1 MEFTLKLKS
10 KSVADTKSMLNIE
23 TDFALS
29 FNLEFDIT
37 VVDFNRPISMHFE
50 WLSTLIST

>member
-1 MEFTLKLKS
+1 MESTLKLKS

-29 FNLEFDIT
+29 FNLDFDIT